1 MEQDTINIGL
11 IGAGGNAKL
20 RHIPGFQAIDGV
32 NIIAVCNRSI
42 ASGKKIADEFGIQ
55 NVYGSWI
62 EVMEDPEIDAIC
74 IGTWPYMHC
83 PLTVTGLEYG
93 KHVMTEARMAMDAAE
108 AHMML
113 EASRQ
118 YPGQVA
124 QVVPAPHTLNLDKT
138 IKKLVKDGYL
148 GEILSVDAS
157 ITQGG
162 FVDKGKPY
170 HWRQN
175 RDYSGF
181 NIMGLGIWYEAIMRW
196 VGPAS
201 SVQALTRIIVPARL
215 TENGE
220 RKVISI
226 PDHVDILCETFSG
239 PLLHIK
245 FSDVLGHASGN
256 EVWLYGTE
264 GTLKVDGSDF
274 KLYGAQKSDKG
285 LKEIDIPHDL
295 QGDWRVEAEFI
306 NAIRGV
312 EEITHT
318 SFEDG
323 VRYME
328 FTEAVTRSS
337 QSGQKISLPN

>member
-11 IGAGGNAKL
+11 IGAGGNVKL

-32 NIIAVCNRSI
+32 NVTAVSNRSI
-42 ASGKKIADEFGIQ
+42 ASGKRIADEFGVQ

-62 EVMEDPEIDAIC
+62 EIMEDPEIDAIC

-83 PLTVTGLEYG
+83 PLTLTGLEYG

-108 AHMML
+108 AHTML

-118 YPGQVA
+118 YPGQVT
-124 QVVPAPHTLNLDKT
+124 QIVPAPHTLNLDKT
-138 IKKLVKDGYL
+138 IKKLINDGYL

-162 FVDKGKPY
+162 FADKDKLF

-201 SVQALTRIIVPARL
+201 SVQALTKVIVPSRMD
-215 TENGE
+215 ENGNSNI
-220 RKVISI
+220 ISV
-226 PDHVDILCETFSG
+226 PDLVDILCETFSG

-245 FSDVLGHASGN
+245 FSDVLGHAPDN
-256 EVWLYGTE
+256 EVWIYGTE
-264 GTLKVDGSDF
+264 GTLKIDGSNF
-274 KLYGAQKSDKG
+274 RLYGGQKSDSG
-285 LKEIDIPHDL
+285 LKEIDIHPDFA
-295 QGDWRVEAEFI
+295 GGWRVEEEFI
-306 NAIRGV
+306 SAIRGN

-337 QSGQKISLPN
+337 QSGEKISLPS

>member
-1 MEQDTINIGL
+1 MGQDSINIGL
-11 IGAGGNAKL
+11 IGAGGNVKL

-32 NIIAVCNRSI
+32 NVTAVSNRSI
-42 ASGKKIADEFGIQ
+42 ASGKKIAEEFGIQ
-55 NVYGSWI
+55 NVYGNWI
-62 EVMEDPEIDAIC
+62 EVMEDPEIDGIC

-83 PLTVTGLEYG
+83 TLTVTGLEYG
-93 KHVMTEARMAMDAAE
+93 KHVMTEARMAMDASE
-108 AHMML
+108 AHTML

-118 YPGQVA
+118 YPGQIT
-124 QVVPAPHTLNLDKT
+124 QIVPAPHTLNLDKT
-138 IKKLVKDGYL
+138 IKKLINEGYL
-148 GEILSVDAS
+148 GELLSVDAS

-162 FVDKGKPY
+162 FVDQNKPF

-175 RDYSGF
+175 RDFSGF

-201 SVQALTRIIVPARL
+201 SVQALTKITVPSRL
-215 TENGE
+215 DAKGDRNI
-220 RKVISI
+220 ISI

-245 FSDVLGHASGN
+245 FSDVLGHAPDN
-256 EVWLYGTE
+256 AVWIYGTQ
-264 GTLKVDGSDF
+264 GTLKIDGSNF
-274 KLYGAQKSDKG
+274 KLYGGRKTDDGVS
-285 LKEIDIPHDL
+285 EIKISSDL
-295 QGDWRVEAEFI
+295 QGDWRVEEEFI
-306 NAIRGV
+306 GAIRGH
-312 EEITHT
+312 EQITHT

-337 QSGQKISLPN
+337 QSGEKISLPS

>member
-1 MEQDTINIGL
+1 MEQDYINIGL
-11 IGAGGNAKL
+11 IGAGGNVRL
-20 RHIPGFQAIDGV
+20 RHIPGFQSIDGV
-32 NIIAVCNRSI
+32 NISAVCNRSI
-42 ASGKKIADEFGIQ
+42 ESGKKIADEFGIQ
-55 NVYGSWI
+55 KVYGNWI
-62 EVMEDPEIDAIC
+62 EIMEDPEIDAIC

-83 PLTVTGLEYG
+83 PLTAIGLEYG

-108 AHMML
+108 AHTML

-118 YPGQVA
+118 YPGQIT
-124 QVVPAPHTLNLDKT
+124 QIVPAPHTLNLDKT
-138 IKKLVKDGYL
+138 IKKFINEGYL
-148 GEILSVDAS
+148 GDILSVDAS

-162 FVDKGKPY
+162 FVDKDRPY

-175 RDYSGF
+175 RDHSGF

-201 SVQALTRIIVPARL
+201 SVQALTRIIVPSRL
-215 TENGE
+215 DEKGDK
-220 RKVISI
+220 KVISI

-239 PLLHIK
+239 PLIHIK
-245 FSDVLGHASGN
+245 FSDVLGHAPGN

-264 GTLKVDGSDF
+264 GTLKVDGSNF
-274 KLYGAQKSDKG
+274 KLYGGQKSDSD
-285 LKEIDIPHDL
+285 LKEIDISPQL
-295 QGDWRVEAEFI
+295 QGGWRVEEEFI

-337 QSGQKISLPN
+337 QSGQKISLPS